1 MKKILL
7 FTLFLFTF
15 LGKAQNN
22 DSILLELDKTIEQ
35 SNIYESKTRRS
46 ISNLLELLNHSS
58 SLEKKYVYNNAL
70 ANAYIVFKSD
80 SAKIFALN
88 TLNFAKQL
96 NDEPRIN
103 ESKILFASIDA
114 KAGMFP
120 LAVDMLNGIDIK
132 KLTKN
137 QLIHYYKTY
146 SEILIYWMEY
156 MEGQDVTELSV
167 KRNVIR
173 DALIEILP
181 KNSVEYAINL
191 GTKDIEY
198 KKYNEAEEILLRN
211 FKYAKKGTRDYSV
224 YTAILAY
231 LYETKKEKE
240 KQKYYLALSAISD
253 LKCSI
258 KENLSLRSLAMK
270 LYEEGDLNRANFY
283 IKKSLQ
289 DANFY
294 NARLR
299 SIQISKILPIIDQA
313 YMIKK
318 QKQEEKL
325 RFLLIVL
332 SIVSII
338 LLLAIYYIF
347 KQMKKISKARLELA
361 EINKKLNVLNDELKA
376 ANEKERKMNLNLY
389 EANITKE
396 QYIHSFL
403 EICTEY
409 IQRLES
415 FKSIVNRKIK
425 TGQTAE
431 ILKFTSSDKGDTKEL
446 KELYKNFDKAFLNVY
461 PHFEKEVNK
470 LLKPDERYILKEDKT
485 MNQELRIYALIRLGI
500 TDNNQIATFLHY
512 TLRTV
517 YNYRSRVKLKAYHPE
532 NFENEILE
540 IGLLITKE
548 NN

>member
-1 MKKILL
+1 
-7 FTLFLFTF
+7 
-15 LGKAQNN
+15 
-22 DSILLELDKTIEQ
+22 
-35 SNIYESKTRRS
+35 
-46 ISNLLELLNHSS
+46 
-58 SLEKKYVYNNAL
+58 
-70 ANAYIVFKSD
+70 
-80 SAKIFALN
+80 
-88 TLNFAKQL
+88 
-96 NDEPRIN
+96 
-103 ESKILFASIDA
+103 
-114 KAGMFP
+114 
-120 LAVDMLNGIDIK
+120 
-132 KLTKN
+132 
-137 QLIHYYKTY
+137 
-146 SEILIYWMEY
+146 
-156 MEGQDVTELSV
+156 
-167 KRNVIR
+167 
-173 DALIEILP
+173 
-181 KNSVEYAINL
+181 
-191 GTKDIEY
+191 
-198 KKYNEAEEILLRN
+198 
-211 FKYAKKGTRDYSV
+211 
-224 YTAILAY
+224 
-231 LYETKKEKE
+231 
-240 KQKYYLALSAISD
+240 
-253 LKCSI
+253 
-258 KENLSLRSLAMK
+258 
-270 LYEEGDLNRANFY
+270 
-283 IKKSLQ
+283 
-289 DANFY
+289 
-294 NARLR
+294 
-299 SIQISKILPIIDQA
+299 
-313 YMIKK
+313 
-318 QKQEEKL
+318 
-325 RFLLIVL
+325 
-332 SIVSII
+332 
-338 LLLAIYYIF
+338 
-347 KQMKKISKARLELA
+347 MKKISKARLELA

-461 PHFEKEVNK
+461 PHFEKVNK

>member
-1 MKKILL
+1 
-7 FTLFLFTF
+7 
-15 LGKAQNN
+15 
-22 DSILLELDKTIEQ
+22 
-35 SNIYESKTRRS
+35 
-46 ISNLLELLNHSS
+46 
-58 SLEKKYVYNNAL
+58 
-70 ANAYIVFKSD
+70 
-80 SAKIFALN
+80 
-88 TLNFAKQL
+88 
-96 NDEPRIN
+96 
-103 ESKILFASIDA
+103 
-114 KAGMFP
+114 
-120 LAVDMLNGIDIK
+120 
-132 KLTKN
+132 
-137 QLIHYYKTY
+137 
-146 SEILIYWMEY
+146 
-156 MEGQDVTELSV
+156 
-167 KRNVIR
+167 
-173 DALIEILP
+173 
-181 KNSVEYAINL
+181 
-191 GTKDIEY
+191 
-198 KKYNEAEEILLRN
+198 
-211 FKYAKKGTRDYSV
+211 
-224 YTAILAY
+224 

-415 FKSIVNRKIK
+415 FKSIVNGK
-425 TGQTAE
+425 
-431 ILKFTSSDKGDTKEL
+431 
-446 KELYKNFDKAFLNVY
+446 
-461 PHFEKEVNK
+461 
-470 LLKPDERYILKEDKT
+470 
-485 MNQELRIYALIRLGI
+485 
-500 TDNNQIATFLHY
+500 
-512 TLRTV
+512 
-517 YNYRSRVKLKAYHPE
+517 
-532 NFENEILE
+532 
-540 IGLLITKE
+540 
-548 NN
+548 